1 MVKVVE
7 DDLSSEESAPIYID
21 AMFNA
26 DAKADS
32 FTEKNATLTKNY
44 WAPRWKV
51 CSSAY
56 FLSYATSFLR
66 CGNLSQLSST
76 KFPGTKLIYFQYVVN
91 LLRDTAYK
99 HYDQNGVYNP
109 PPEPEVDAPSDV
121 DTGSQEETEEEMQV
135 FSGATGKIIGPKG
148 SKIQEIK
155 AASVVTDIKMPAKNE
170 DGSRPKARELVIITI
185 TGKPRAIA
193 KAKKLI
199 QEVVDEWVR
208 FSSPLFE

>member
-1 MVKVVE
+1 
-7 DDLSSEESAPIYID
+7 
-21 AMFNA
+21 
-26 DAKADS
+26 
-32 FTEKNATLTKNY
+32 
-44 WAPRWKV
+44 
-51 CSSAY
+51 
-56 FLSYATSFLR
+56 
-66 CGNLSQLSST
+66 
-76 KFPGTKLIYFQYVVN
+76 
-91 LLRDTAYK
+91 
-99 HYDQNGVYNP
+99 
-109 PPEPEVDAPSDV
+109 
-121 DTGSQEETEEEMQV
+121 MQV

>member
-76 KFPGTKLIYFQYVVN
+76 KFPGTKLIYF
-91 LLRDTAYK
+91 
-99 HYDQNGVYNP
+99 
-109 PPEPEVDAPSDV
+109 
-121 DTGSQEETEEEMQV
+121 
-135 FSGATGKIIGPKG
+135 
-148 SKIQEIK
+148 
-155 AASVVTDIKMPAKNE
+155 
-170 DGSRPKARELVIITI
+170 
-185 TGKPRAIA
+185 
-193 KAKKLI
+193 
-199 QEVVDEWVR
+199 
-208 FSSPLFE
+208 